1 MSNFVKAKLLFPLP
15 APMYGP
21 MSPSGNFSSLGMN
34 LWIVGLESKSLSNW
48 TDARAGVMNDGPKS
62 VILSRNLCLH
72 DITNSPGAN
81 SYLVQCSP

>member
-1 MSNFVKAKLLFPLP
+1 
-15 APMYGP
+15 
-21 MSPSGNFSSLGMN
+21 MSPGNFSSVGRNLG
-34 LWIVGLESKSLSNW
+34 IVGLESKSLSNW